1 MWLIL
6 DWFVINFWSVIKFWV
21 WLVAATFPGLDD
33 WVETTPIMLVDS
45 EVWFK
50 SSVIWLVL
58 LFEKDVDNM
67 SIALAEVPED
77 ITFLVW
83 LVVICSSIGDW
94 LETSPILVDSK
105 IPFEDFVLWFVRSVM
120 PDIGDIEFCEL
131 ELDPW
136 LGFEVV
142 ERLPWTGAKI

>member
-6 DWFVINFWSVIKFWV
+6 DWLEINFWSVIKFWV

-33 WVETTPIMLVDS
+33 WVETTPIMLLDS

-50 SSVIWLVL
+50 SSVIG
-58 LFEKDVDNM
+58 KDVGNM

-94 LETSPILVDSK
+94 LDTSPILVDSK

-120 PDIGDIEFCEL
+120 PDIGDIEFCGTEP
-131 ELDPW
+131 DPW

-142 ERLPWTGAKI
+142 LRLPWTEAKI